1 MTDSG
6 SAFKKLY
13 SAMINNGGD
22 ISKVQ
27 SEFKDAS
34 GKVKKIKCFVKES
47 FPYFL
52 VTDNHFYVPCYF
64 TKKAYD
70 DFRSK
75 HAGINLTD
83 LKSKVVEIGDW
94 SLEMAKVDSSTVFT
108 SYAGVEIRLIVKG
121 FKLVQGTKDKV
132 LLSRYPVNLYR
143 DDEMKTLFQAYHH
156 RCLAGSVSGGIKGDS
171 LPDVSKRGD
180 SVVSF
185 AAGDTFKGWSF
196 KSGSTATHDLVTICK
211 AEKGAGF
218 LKKLQDN
225 GSSSGKVRV
234 ISKASAAK
242 SKVKKSLSKV
252 NIASKL
258 IKKTPGGNAKHST
271 ARIKSGKTPPLKTPT
286 GTGLSATATP
296 KPDIKNF
303 NAMKKYLAQIKK
315 NKK

>member
-1 MTDSG
+1 MADT

-13 SAMINNGGD
+13 SAMINNAGD
-22 ISKVQ
+22 LSKVQ

-47 FPYFL
+47 FPHFL

-75 HAGINLTD
+75 HAGCNVTD

-121 FKLVQGTKDKV
+121 FKLVQGTKDKI
-132 LLSRYPVNLYR
+132 LLSRYPMNLFR

-156 RCLAGSVSGGIKGDS
+156 RCLAGSISGGIKGDS
-171 LPDVSKRGD
+171 LPDVSKRD
-180 SVVSF
+180 SSVVSF
-185 AAGDTFKGWSF
+185 ASGDTFKGWTF
-196 KSGSTATHDLVTICK
+196 KVGTTVPMDIAAICRL
-211 AEKGAGF
+211 EKGAEYV
-218 LKKLQDN
+218 KKLKDS

-234 ISKASAAK
+234 ISKAGAKKSAAK
-242 SKVKKSLSKV
+242 KSINKV

-258 IKKTPGGNAKHST
+258 IKKSTPGNAKHST
-271 ARIKSGKTPPLKTPT
+271 KRIGSGKHTMKTPT
-286 GTGLSATATP
+286 GTGASATATP

-303 NAMKKYLAQIKK
+303 NAMKKYLAKMKVKK
-315 NKK
+315 

>member
-1 MTDSG
+1 MSDSG

-13 SAMINNGGD
+13 SAMINNSGD
-22 ISKVQ
+22 LSKVQ

-75 HAGINLTD
+75 HAGINVTD
-83 LKSKVVEIGDW
+83 LKSKVVEIADW
-94 SLEMAKVDSSTVFT
+94 SLEFAKVDSSTVFT
-108 SYAGVEIRLIVKG
+108 SYAGVEIRLIVKS

-156 RCLAGSVSGGIKGDS
+156 RCLAGSIRGGIKGDS
-171 LPDVSKRGD
+171 LPDVSRRGD

-185 AAGDTFKGWSF
+185 AQGDTFRGWTF
-196 KSGSTATHDLVTICK
+196 KTSSTATYEMAAICR
-211 AEKGAGF
+211 AEKGAGY
-218 LKKLQDN
+218 LKKLQDA

-234 ISKASAAK
+234 ISKASKVKAAAK
-242 SKVKKSLSKV
+242 KSVNKVS
-252 NIASKL
+252 IASKL
-258 IKKTPGGNAKHST
+258 IKKTPGSNNKQSA
-271 ARIKSGKTPPLKTPT
+271 ARIKSGKTPTLKTPT
-286 GTGLSATATP
+286 GTGASAKATP

-303 NAMKKYLAQIKK
+303 NAMKKYLAKIKGRK
-315 NKK
+315 

>member
-13 SAMINNGGD
+13 SAMINNSGD
-22 ISKVQ
+22 FSKVQ

-64 TKKAYD
+64 TKKSYD

-75 HAGINLTD
+75 HAGINVTD

-94 SLEMAKVDSSTVFT
+94 SLEFHKVDSSTVFT

-143 DDEMKTLFQAYHH
+143 DDEMKTLFQSYHH
-156 RCLAGSVSGGIKGDS
+156 RCLAGSVGGGIKGDS
-171 LPDVSKRGD
+171 LPDVSKRGE
-180 SVVSF
+180 SVLSF
-185 AAGDTFKGWSF
+185 AAGETFKGWTF
-196 KSGSTATHDLVTICK
+196 TSGTSSTLEMVTICK
-211 AEKGAGF
+211 GEKGAGF
-218 LKKLQDN
+218 LKKLKD
-225 GSSSGKVRV
+225 GASSQGKVRV
-234 ISKASAAK
+234 ISKASAGK
-242 SKVKKSLSKV
+242 SKVRKISLAKI

-258 IKKTPGGNAKHST
+258 IKKTPGNAKHST
-271 ARIKSGKTPPLKTPT
+271 VKLKSGKTPTMKTPT
-286 GTGLSATATP
+286 GTGPSQTATP

-303 NAMKKYLAQIKK
+303 NLMKKYLKIRGKK
-315 NKK
+315 